1 MKRLICCLSLA
12 LLLTACKEEVK
23 NAPKAAQDPELVTP
37 PASLVQQL
45 KVAPAGKAAMSEI
58 LRVAGRVDFDEK
70 HVARIG
76 APVTGRVTELNAELG
91 QAVKAG
97 DTLAQL
103 HSTELGQVQLAYIK
117 ARSQVALHSRAVER
131 AKLLLSADVI
141 GSAELQKRE
150 SELEM
155 AHAELRAAAD
165 QLRVLGVT
173 PQFMSRLGTG
183 SAVTTL
189 SQVVATLPGVVVER
203 KVVKGQV
210 VQPADALFTVA
221 DLSRVWITAQVP
233 EGDAA
238 LAQVGQEVAVDIP
251 ALGGTPVKARLTQV
265 GDIVNA
271 ETRTVTVRTE
281 LDNRELRLKPAMLA
295 TMLIQ
300 GAPKARL
307 AVPAAAIVRE
317 DNADHVFVSDSKE
330 GAPARYRLTKVKL
343 GLSQDGL
350 CEVKEGL
357 KGGENI
363 VIDGAFHLNNERKR
377 AELEGG

>member
-1 MKRLICCLSLA
+1 MKRLMCCLSLA
-12 LLLTACKEEVK
+12 LLLTACKEETK
-23 NAPKAAQDPELVTP
+23 NAPKAATDPYLVTP
-37 PASLVQQL
+37 PATLVQQL
-45 KVAPAGKAAMSEI
+45 KVALIAKAPMSEI

-70 HVARIG
+70 QVARIG

-91 QAVKAG
+91 QMVKAG

-131 AKLLLSADVI
+131 ARLLLSADVI
-141 GSAELQKRE
+141 GSAELQKRQ

-155 AHAELRAAAD
+155 AQAELRASAD

-173 PQFMSRLGTG
+173 PQILNRLGSSG
-183 SAVTTL
+183 AVTTL
-189 SQVVATLPGVVVER
+189 SPVVATLPGVVVER
-203 KVVKGQV
+203 KVVRGQV

-233 EGDAA
+233 EVDAG
-238 LAQVGQEVAVDIP
+238 LVKVGQEVAVEIP
-251 ALGGTPVKARLTQV
+251 ALGAAPIKARLTQV

-271 ETRTVTVRTE
+271 DTRTVTVRTE
-281 LDNRELRLKPAMLA
+281 LDNRDHRLKPAMLA
-295 TMLIQ
+295 TMLVQ
-300 GAPKARL
+300 GAPKERL
-307 AVPAAAIVRE
+307 VVPAGAIVRE
-317 DNADHVFVSDSKE
+317 DNADHVFVRE
-330 GAPARYRLTKVKL
+330 GKAEAQGGYRLVKVKL

-357 KGGENI
+357 KEGESI
-363 VIDGAFHLNNERKR
+363 VVDGAFHLNNERKR